1 MRRRKTKLLN
11 LAELA
16 GDKPHPEAVVAKFQ
30 AYIRGWER
38 FAKRSKSE
46 KHEREAELLRV
57 MEKSVV
63 HKCKSGLG
71 GCARS
76 IVEFL
81 QNVAGNRRTQ
91 SAIKVMSNGNLAKPE
106 VRWQRDNTY
115 NAPAPKYVGYP
126 PQKLGGWNSGGRG
139 RVQRGGNDRGTV
151 PPNLQC
157 FICKDN
163 HFASRCPMRK

>member
-1 MRRRKTKLLN
+1 MLN

-115 NAPAPKYVGYP
+115 NAPAPKYVGYS
-126 PQKLGGWNSGGRG
+126 PQKLGGGIRGVGVVSKEGGTTGALCPPTCNVLFVRTIIL
-139 RVQRGGNDRGTV
+139 RVVVQ
-151 PPNLQC
+151 
-157 FICKDN
+157 
-163 HFASRCPMRK
+163 